1 MNASEETL
9 FVLTGCTAVG
19 KTEWALRWAEAN
31 DAEIVSCDSLL
42 FYRGMDIGTAKPTT
56 SEQAR
61 VRHHLIDIRE
71 PMVGMD
77 IGEYVPLA
85 ICAVKAIQ
93 DRGKRVLV
101 TGGSGFYLKAFF
113 EPVVDDVS
121 VSDATRERLASLY
134 RDEGL
139 EGMIAALADL
149 DEDYE
154 ESLDTQN
161 PRRVLK
167 ALERCLETGKSL
179 KELKEAFAAQTN
191 ALTLAPKQLVVL
203 ERNKEELD
211 ARIES
216 RVELMLKAGL
226 IDEVNRLRKQGFETN
241 PSAAGAIG
249 YRETLEYLDRGL
261 SRDELVSSIIVNTK
275 RLAKKQRT
283 WFRSQLS
290 TGNRL
295 NISES
300 EVVEVGTLFG

>member
-1 MNASEETL
+1 M
-9 FVLTGCTAVG
+9 LTGCTAVG

-56 SEQAR
+56 SEQTR

-77 IGEYVPLA
+77 IGEYVQLA

-93 DRGKRVLV
+93 NRGKRVLV

-121 VSDATRERLASLY
+121 VSDATQERVASIYRE
-134 RDEGL
+134 EGL

-154 ESLDTQN
+154 ESVDTQN

-179 KELKEAFAAQTN
+179 KELKEALAEQTN

-203 ERNKEELD
+203 ERNREELD
-211 ARIES
+211 ARIET
-216 RVELMLKAGL
+216 RVELMLEAGL
-226 IDEVNRLRKQGFETN
+226 IDEVNRLREKGFEVN
-241 PSAAGAIG
+241 PSAVGAIG

-261 SRDELVSSIIVNTK
+261 GRDELVSSIIFNTK

-300 EVVEVGTLFG
+300 ESAEIGTLFG